1 MTTQINGPMTIKKF
15 EIPKSDD
22 DYAQQFLR
30 AQGSRLRFCP
40 DLKLWLHFSRE
51 NGWVRDETN
60 MAYHFLLEFARGTVV
75 VGLEE
80 AKHRD
85 DQKQF
90 TSLLCRLKDCRR
102 LDPALAL
109 ASKDPS
115 VVVRA
120 LALDQQP
127 ELIGCLNGT
136 LNVLTGEFDEF
147 SPGELVTRRLKVV
160 YDPSA
165 TAPTWQR
172 FLEEVQPDQEMRSF
186 LQRLLGY
193 SLFGAIRD
201 HVLPFH
207 YGTGAN
213 GKSTA
218 LEGLLRLFG
227 DYGAK
232 LTNSLVYM
240 TRNGASPHLEL
251 AGLFGTRL
259 ALGEENAQG
268 GSLNEEL
275 LKALTGGDRVKGRF
289 HYSNFVEAP
298 ATYKIHLVGNHK
310 PGINGTD
317 DGIWRRFVLVP
328 WPVSISPDKRDPQLP
343 ERIAQESAGLLNWL
357 LQGCKEWHETGL
369 RIPKC
374 CKAATD
380 DFRLESDEI
389 ADFINEC
396 LEKDHERYTL
406 KAEVYEVYR
415 RWAESGGL
423 RPVTRKKL
431 SLALQERGFDS
442 GRTSTTRD
450 HLWTGWSLKAR

>member
-1 MTTQINGPMTIKKF
+1 MNTPINGPMTVKKF

-22 DYAQQFLR
+22 DYAQQFL
-30 AQGSRLRFCP
+30 AAKGDRLRFCR

-51 NGWVRDETN
+51 HGWVHDKTN
-60 MAYHFLLEFARGTVV
+60 MAYNLLLEFARDMVT

-80 AKHRD
+80 AKQRED
-85 DQKQF
+85 LKQF
-90 TSLLCRLKDCRR
+90 TTNLCRLRDCQR

-115 VVVRA
+115 VIVQ
-120 LALDQQP
+120 ALDLDQRP
-127 ELIGCLNGT
+127 ELIGCANGV
-136 LNVLTGEFDEF
+136 LNVQTGEFKEF
-147 SPGELVTRRLKVV
+147 SPETLITRRLKVV

-165 TAPTWQR
+165 TAPIWSQ
-172 FLEEVQPDQEMRSF
+172 FLEEVQPDPEMRSF

-193 SLFGAIRD
+193 SLFGAVRD

-218 LEGLLRLFG
+218 LEGVLRLFG

-232 LTNSLVYM
+232 LTNSLVYA
-240 TRNGASPHLEL
+240 TRNGAAPHLEL
-251 AGLFGTRL
+251 AGLFGARL

-289 HYSNFVEAP
+289 HYSNFVEAA
-298 ATYKIHLVGNHK
+298 ATFKIHLVGNHK

-328 WPVSISPDKRDPQLP
+328 WPVSISPDRRDPQLP
-343 ERIAQESAGLLNWL
+343 ERIAQESPGLLNWL
-357 LQGCKEWHETGL
+357 LRGCIEWNQSGL
-369 RIPKC
+369 KSPQC

-380 DFRLESDEI
+380 HFRNESDEI
-389 ADFINEC
+389 ANFIDEC
-396 LEKDHERYTL
+396 LEKDPERYSL
-406 KAEVYEVYR
+406 KAEVYEVYK
-415 RWAESGGL
+415 RWSDSGGL
-423 RPVTRKKL
+423 RHITKNKL
-431 SLALQERGFDS
+431 SRALQEHGFES

-450 HLWTGWSLKAR
+450 HSWTGWILKGR